1 LRALVVGSGYRVR
14 NAFLPAL
21 NLLNSHVEVVGIHSR
36 TNENARR
43 AGERWGVEAIEDP
56 RVLRPGDIDIALVS
70 VTVTNN
76 VAVLKSIAH
85 LAPGAALV
93 IDTPGVGRLDD
104 LARLTQFRK
113 WSQIRVGED
122 FMNMPQYRLVGDAI
136 RSGALGEVSRISMSE
151 MGYRYHALAL
161 LRSWLDLLPP
171 TSARS
176 QRVAGGVNINYRF
189 RGGKTGEVREPYRQG
204 EGSFTV
210 TGSKAVLTGHPMGY
224 EIPDAQGARLV
235 RLQDDTGLA
244 GFAIDGLGTPMK
256 IDLPHHAAIN
266 AMGLEDDSEFNV
278 LRIDGL
284 SQVISSLWTAGG
296 QERSDP
302 GSGYDPVNTRYRLE
316 DAVADNLV
324 SWAARAVPWLPASA
338 IRLRGASR

>member
-1 LRALVVGSGYRVR
+1 MTQPSSRLRALVVGSGHRVR

-21 NLLNSHVEVVGIHSR
+21 NLLDSHVEVVGIHSR
-36 TNENARR
+36 TYENARR

-56 RVLRPGDIDIALVS
+56 RVLRPGDIDVALVS

-93 IDTPGVGRLDD
+93 IDTPGMGRLDD

-113 WSQIRVGED
+113 WAQIRVGED

-136 RSGALGEVSRISMSE
+136 RAGALGDVSRISMSE

-161 LRSWLDLLPP
+161 LRSWLGLLPP
-171 TSARS
+171 SSARS
-176 QRVAGGVNINYRF
+176 QRIPGGVNISYRF
-189 RGGKTGEVREPYRQG
+189 KGGKVGEVSEPYRQG
-204 EGSFTV
+204 VGSFAV
-210 TGSKAVLTGHPMGY
+210 TGSRAVLTGHPMGN
-224 EIPDAQGARLV
+224 EIRDAPGARLV
-235 RLQDDTGLA
+235 RLEGDAGLT
-244 GFAIDGLGTPMK
+244 GFAIDGLETPMT
-256 IDLPHHAAIN
+256 IDLSHHATLA
-266 AMGLEDDSEFNV
+266 AMGLEDDSEFNL

-284 SQVISSLWTAGG
+284 SQVISSLWNA
-296 QERSDP
+296 
-302 GSGYDPVNTRYRLE
+302 DPVNSRYHLE

-324 SWAARAVPWLPASA
+324 SFAARGIPWLPAAA
-338 IRLRGASR
+338 IRLRGAGR